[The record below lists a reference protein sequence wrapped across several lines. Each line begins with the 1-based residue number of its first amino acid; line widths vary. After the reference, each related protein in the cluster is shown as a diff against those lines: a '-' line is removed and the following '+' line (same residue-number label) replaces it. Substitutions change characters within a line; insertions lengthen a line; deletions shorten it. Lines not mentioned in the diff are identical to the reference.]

1 MSNTFIKIKE
11 GTYRIKGKQTS
22 VAGTMF
28 PLVQAFA
35 TDKQGGF
42 VTVDAMKVPNFPAR
56 NIKIRVDNNKA
67 YEFIT
72 EEQFDNSIK
81 HTDANVPGESEAQA
95 ISRIRERFDILDTMT
110 EATME
115 GTVRALI
122 VSGPPGVGKS
132 YGVEEKL
139 NEANIFDKIAEIAIF
154 FGILVGGFAEPY
166 LVFLAISLS
175 LLVSFTRSRAESLGV
190 KLQGIGIGE
199 RAERLLVIAI
209 VGIIGFMEYAVI
221 IVIII
226 ASITFVQRII
236 ITVKE
241 LNKN

>member
-1 MSNTFIKIKE
+1 MLNNLRNSLQPHLEKLGNSFASTGISPTGWSVIGLVFAFASAFFYGWNIEFSLII
-11 GTYRIKGKQTS
+11 GGIVLL
-22 VAGTMF
+22 VAGF
-28 PLVQAFA
+28 FDVVDGQVARA
-35 TDKQGGF
+35 TQKVSKTGGF
-42 VTVDAMKVPNFPAR
+42 
-56 NIKIRVDNNKA
+56 
-67 YEFIT
+67 
-72 EEQFDNSIK
+72 
-81 HTDANVPGESEAQA
+81 
-95 ISRIRERFDILDTMT
+95 LDS
-110 EATME
+110 
-115 GTVRALI
+115 V
-122 VSGPPGVGKS
+122 
-132 YGVEEKL
+132 
-139 NEANIFDKIAEIAIF
+139 FDKIAEVAIF

-175 LLVSFTRSRAESLGV
+175 LLVSYTRSRAESLGV

-226 ASITFVQRII
+226 AGITFVQRII

>member
-1 MSNTFIKIKE
+1 MLNNIRNSLQPHLEKLGNSFASTGISPTGWSIIGLVFGLTSAFIYGWNIE
-11 GTYRIKGKQTS
+11 FSLIIGGLVLL
-22 VAGTMF
+22 VAGFFDIVDGQVARVTQK
-28 PLVQAFA
+28 VSK
-35 TDKQGGF
+35 TGGF
-42 VTVDAMKVPNFPAR
+42 
-56 NIKIRVDNNKA
+56 
-67 YEFIT
+67 
-72 EEQFDNSIK
+72 
-81 HTDANVPGESEAQA
+81 
-95 ISRIRERFDILDTMT
+95 LDS
-110 EATME
+110 
-115 GTVRALI
+115 V
-122 VSGPPGVGKS
+122 
-132 YGVEEKL
+132 
-139 NEANIFDKIAEIAIF
+139 FDKIAEVAIF

-226 ASITFVQRII
+226 AGITFVQRII
-236 ITVKE
+236 IAVKE